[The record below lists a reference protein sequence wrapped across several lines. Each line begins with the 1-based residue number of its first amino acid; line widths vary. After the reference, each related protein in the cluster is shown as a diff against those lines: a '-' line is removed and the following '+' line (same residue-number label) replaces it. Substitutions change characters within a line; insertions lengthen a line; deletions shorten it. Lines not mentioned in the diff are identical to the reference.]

1 MEEKAKLVCSYF
13 EKTEA
18 FLIGRNGSTELELLS
33 YYMKN
38 GPDTFF
44 PQVLMNCLERY
55 SGIFP
60 PTQDSVKSWLLKYIE
75 SLRECDVI
83 AEGWYEPLQEEENIL
98 LDVLIPQRES
108 IFLRNL
114 EPYYFEESLR
124 WSKHLEKKDV
134 AIINSFATSCEEQ
147 TYLAK
152 AVWGS
157 SSETLLPSTTH
168 WIPIKTYFP
177 PKISGDS
184 KSTSW
189 PSHIR
194 SWEDAVEHVLKSYE
208 EEPFQ
213 VAIIG
218 CGALGMIIGAELKK
232 RGVQVILMGGAT
244 QILFGIRG
252 KRWDTH
258 STISK
263 FFNDAWIYPN
273 DKPINANL
281 IENGC
286 YW

>member
-38 GPDTFF
+38 GPNTVF
-44 PQVLMNCLERY
+44 PQVLMNRLETY

-60 PTQDSVKSWLLKYIE
+60 STQDSVKSWVLKYID
-75 SLRECDVI
+75 SLKECNLI
-83 AEGWYEPLQEEENIL
+83 AEGWYEPLKKEEKIL
-98 LDVLIPQRES
+98 LDALIPKRQS

-124 WSKHLEKKDV
+124 WSKSLDKKDV
-134 AIINSFATSCEEQ
+134 GIINSFADSCEEQ
-147 TYLAK
+147 TNLAK
-152 AVWGS
+152 AVWGT
-157 SSETLLPSTTH
+157 SSETLLPSSTN
-168 WIPIKTYFP
+168 WIPIKTFFP
-177 PKISGDS
+177 PKISQDS
-184 KSTSW
+184 KKSSW
-189 PSHIR
+189 PSYVK

-208 EEPFQ
+208 KHPFQ

-263 FFNDAWIYPN
+263 FFNDAWIYPT